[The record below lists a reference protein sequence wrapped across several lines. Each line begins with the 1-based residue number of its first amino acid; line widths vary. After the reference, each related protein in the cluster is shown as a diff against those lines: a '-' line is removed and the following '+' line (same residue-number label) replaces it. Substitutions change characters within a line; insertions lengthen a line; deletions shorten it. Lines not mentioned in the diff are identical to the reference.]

1 MNEDQLVNMN
11 TTEVKKY
18 LGVSNFVVNNLIKQE
33 VLVPINKDTWRL
45 DGSFLFKREDVEA
58 IKKERETEGIT
69 LYQASKKYDV
79 STYQLEKWL
88 EDGELTAII
97 QEHRNRETKFINE
110 EELLRL
116 VKQYDQA
123 SARYTYSQKYNTVL
137 FQRYIQGNTIAR
149 VITIPKR
156 GDIRLIDEFGSEFTL
171 KEAQK
176 IGFVPAYDLSDKP
189 RSHHQKFIK
198 FRIPKSDQLRSSSF
212 QLIDLI
218 LQYVSP
224 RNLKVSDE
232 EGFWYFDIRQSLIE
246 LPMGMQLE
254 WIESLTPY
262 LIEGK
267 LVKRVNNSVYLDS
280 SSVTKP
286 VTISSKEYQAI
297 NKIVEETNSTIEE
310 FIASAIREKIHNYQ
324 GLHN

>member
-1 MNEDQLVNMN
+1 MNENQQIIMN
-11 TTEVKKY
+11 TTEVKEH
-18 LGVSNFVVNNLIKQE
+18 LDVSHFVVNNLIKLGK
-33 VLVPINKDTWRL
+33 LVPINKDTWRL
-45 DGSFLFKREDVEA
+45 DGSFLFERNDVEV
-58 IKKERETEGIT
+58 IKKERETEGLT
-69 LYQASKKYDV
+69 LYQASKKYSV

-88 EDGELTAII
+88 EAGALTATV
-97 QEHRNRETKFINE
+97 QEHRNRETKFIKE
-110 EELLRL
+110 EELHQL
-116 VKQYDQA
+116 VHRCDQA
-123 SARYTYSQKYNTVL
+123 NAIYTYSQKYNTVL

-149 VITIPKR
+149 IISIPKR
-156 GDIRLIDEFGSEFTL
+156 GDIMLVNEFGSEFTL
-171 KEAQK
+171 KEAK
-176 IGFVPAYDLSDKP
+176 KLGYAPAYELSDKP
-189 RSHHQKFIK
+189 RSHHQRFVK
-198 FRIPKSDQLRSSSF
+198 FRLPKSDQLRSSSF

-224 RNLKVSDE
+224 RNLKISKE

-286 VTISSKEYQAI
+286 ITMSSKEYKAI
-297 NKIVEETNSTIEE
+297 NRIVEETNSTIEE

-324 GLHN
+324 R